1 MCISF
6 VLEGVH
12 VAPEI
17 CEEEYKCILRKENL
31 DLYEGSYHN
40 ILILF
45 GEELGV
51 MCLQYSFLSLL

>member
-17 CEEEYKCILRKENL
+17 CEEEYKCILRNENL

-45 GEELGV
+45 G
-51 MCLQYSFLSLL
+51 